1 MDTDKGENPREW
13 QPSKEREND
22 GPSEMLIEEVR
33 CRLQIDLDRA
43 MWK

>member
-33 CRLQIDLDRA
+33 FIVKVLENQ
-43 MWK
+43 